1 MSKEKFLDRFIQKLD
16 NMESNSIQAYIL
28 RLSKE
33 KGFMDTVFNTIREGI
48 IVIDRKL
55 RIRYYN
61 KAAKELL
68 GLPEDLSKLRISSLL
83 RDIDWK
89 KLLQED
95 EEEWYRVSRQEI
107 EILYPKRSI
116 IQFYLVP
123 NEGSGGN
130 ATVILNDVTESR
142 EKTKSEMESEKL
154 NMVSLLAAGVAHEI
168 GNPLNSLYLH
178 LQCLQRQ
185 FSSGSVDINEAKDLL
200 NISKSEVERLDSI
213 ITQFLSA
220 LRPAK
225 PDIRTVD
232 IKELIIESLN
242 FMRSEIENRSVK
254 VKCTWPDFL
263 PKIQGDSAQLKQA
276 FYNILKNSMQ
286 AMPEGG
292 KIEIHCSFDE
302 DHVKLSFVDTGKGIK
317 PEDIGKIF
325 EPYHSSK
332 KNGSGLGLMIVERII
347 REHGAELSLD
357 STPGKG
363 TVFTIRFPLHV
374 KRMRVLPAPVDDKT
388 KS

>member
-1 MSKEKFLDRFIQKLD
+1 MPREKFLDRFIQKLD

-33 KGFMDTVFNTIREGI
+33 KGFMETVFNTIREGI

-89 KLLQED
+89 KLLDED

-107 EILYPKRSI
+107 EIIYPKRRI
-116 IQFYLVP
+116 LQFYLVP
-123 NEGSGGN
+123 NEGNGGN

-142 EKTKSEMESEKL
+142 EKSKSESESERL

-185 FSSGSVDINEAKDLL
+185 FTAQKIDVEEVKDLL

-225 PDIRTVD
+225 PDIRPVD
-232 IKELIIESLN
+232 IKETIIESLN

-263 PKIQGDSAQLKQA
+263 PKVQGDSAQLKQA

-292 KIEIHCSFDE
+292 KIEILCSFDE
-302 DHVKLSFVDTGKGIK
+302 DHVKLSFVDTGKGIN
-317 PEDIGKIF
+317 PEDISKIF

-363 TVFTIRFPLHV
+363 TVFTIRFPLHA
-374 KRMRVLPAPVDDKT
+374 KRMRVLPAPLEDK
-388 KS
+388 